1 MKSKT
6 GIIFRLE
13 KSFYFHKLWCYNL
26 PYNKTKERNSV
37 AKVVNIF
44 SSMDEDMKDYHKK
57 IWKHRVAVIL
67 KYAAIA
73 AVVLLA
79 LLGMNY
85 YLKNRSF
92 TGYSVASKTERTDT
106 LTTKYASFGGK
117 ILKYSRDG
125 VSYTDNENSLLFSI
139 TYTMQDPVLAL
150 SNKAGVVADKNGSQI
165 YTFNQSQ
172 QMGQITTLLPI
183 KHIAISNQG
192 VVAVLMEESS
202 QAKLEVY
209 SSAGELLGDGVFS
222 LDDAGYP
229 MNLTISEDGTK
240 IAIAFAQVSGTKI
253 NSCVAVYNF
262 DNVGENYVDH
272 LVFAKNYDEYM
283 IPEIHYFDTSTL
295 AAVGDGILAFYQGNQ
310 IPELVKEVT
319 FDEKIKSVYYGA
331 DTVGLVFQSA
341 EGKVLKLYDT
351 KGNLSAEISFD
362 MDYDDIHIEDD
373 RIVICNDTEMGL
385 YSYSGKECFRQ
396 TFETSVVD
404 IFPTNSRSKY
414 LFIYTNETQLIKL
427 Q

>member
-1 MKSKT
+1 M
-6 GIIFRLE
+6 E
-13 KSFYFHKLWCYNL
+13 KSFYFHKYWCYNL
-26 PYNKTKERNSV
+26 PYNKTKERISV

-57 IWKHRVAVIL
+57 IWKHRTAVIM
-67 KYAAIA
+67 KYAVIVV
-73 AVVLLA
+73 VVLLA
-79 LLGMNY
+79 IFGMRY
-85 YLKNRSF
+85 YLNNRSF
-92 TGYSVASKTERTDT
+92 TGYSIASTTERNDT
-106 LTTKYASFGGK
+106 LTTKYAPFGNK

-125 VSYTDNENSLLFSI
+125 VSYTDDENSLLFSI
-139 TYTMQDPVLAL
+139 TYTMQDPILAL
-150 SNKAGVVADKNGSQI
+150 SSKAGAVADKNGSQI
-165 YTFNQSQ
+165 YTFNQTQ
-172 QMGQITTLLPI
+172 QTGQITTLLPI

-209 SSAGELLGDGVFS
+209 SSAGQLLGDGVFS

-229 MNLTISEDGTK
+229 MNLTISSDGTK
-240 IAIAFAQVSGTKI
+240 IAIAFAQVSGTKFS
-253 NSCVAVYNF
+253 SCVAVYNF

-272 LVFAKNYDEYM
+272 LVFAKNYTDYM
-283 IPEIHYFDTSTL
+283 IPEIHYFDSSTL
-295 AAVGDGILAFYQGNQ
+295 AAVGDGILAFYQGSQ
-310 IPELVKEVT
+310 IPELVNEVI
-319 FDEKIKSVYYGA
+319 FEEEIKSVYYGA
-331 DTVGLVFQSA
+331 DTVGLVFQTE
-341 EGKVLKLYDT
+341 EGKILRLYDM

-362 MDYDDIHIEDD
+362 MDYIDIRIEDN
-373 RIVICNDTEMGL
+373 RIIIYNDTEMGL

-396 TFETSVVD
+396 TFETPVVD